1 MSSVM
6 QKQNEQKTNLLTN
19 IINNWIKENNNTS
32 NKNHNFK
39 YQNISD
45 WPKRSPFE
53 FYNKNIIIP
62 NDINKYKN
70 FLTKKNQ
77 KLNII
82 NDDINQL
89 ISKNKLD
96 QNSESGNIKVSL
108 LSRNKKTDTGS
119 IIIKPV
125 TNEEQSEETKK
136 LNNIRIKNYE
146 EKDIIYNFGY
156 TKEERIEPLKMLLLE
171 KHNDDEIEKNYEF
184 KNNDENNIFKLTFD
198 KKEELEEKKETP
210 IENIDNKKIRKKQK
224 EPKTLILP
232 KSQKEIEYYK
242 EKDLFDEEI
251 KDKYKDFNITKSQ
264 INYLENITNRR
275 YNKHS
280 SLYEQKIFEIKH
292 PLLEYDYYKIKES
305 DKYIYNYKKK
315 KKLFNM
321 LLKQRNIIDN
331 IMIRKNNIYNK
342 NINISNTNNNRIF
355 RIKRNKSTI
364 NSIKLYKS
372 EPKFLEKKI
381 FKSFSTNNYYNRDNW
396 EKRQFLSDKKKE
408 YSALVLINERRIN
421 EERKNNLRLI
431 RRIKL
436 NEKRN
441 KLENLNSK
449 NNLEDD
455 NYEKETHYKKI
466 NKLPKIRQK
475 KIKDDDDEIINY
487 EENNYT
493 NSTNS
498 FRKYRLK
505 KADEKKIFNTV
516 LKDNPQLEQL
526 LNNHEIYKMKLE
538 NIKSHMK

>member
-53 FYNKNIIIP
+53 FYNKNVIIP

-171 KHNDDEIEKNYEF
+171 KHNI
-184 KNNDENNIFKLTFD
+184 
-198 KKEELEEKKETP
+198 
-210 IENIDNKKIRKKQK
+210 IRK
-224 EPKTLILP
+224 T
-232 KSQKEIEYYK
+232 
-242 EKDLFDEEI
+242 
-251 KDKYKDFNITKSQ
+251 
-264 INYLENITNRR
+264 
-275 YNKHS
+275 
-280 SLYEQKIFEIKH
+280 
-292 PLLEYDYYKIKES
+292 
-305 DKYIYNYKKK
+305 
-315 KKLFNM
+315 
-321 LLKQRNIIDN
+321 
-331 IMIRKNNIYNK
+331 
-342 NINISNTNNNRIF
+342 
-355 RIKRNKSTI
+355 
-364 NSIKLYKS
+364 
-372 EPKFLEKKI
+372 
-381 FKSFSTNNYYNRDNW
+381 
-396 EKRQFLSDKKKE
+396 
-408 YSALVLINERRIN
+408 
-421 EERKNNLRLI
+421 
-431 RRIKL
+431 
-436 NEKRN
+436 
-441 KLENLNSK
+441 
-449 NNLEDD
+449 
-455 NYEKETHYKKI
+455 
-466 NKLPKIRQK
+466 
-475 KIKDDDDEIINY
+475 
-487 EENNYT
+487 
-493 NSTNS
+493 
-498 FRKYRLK
+498 
-505 KADEKKIFNTV
+505 
-516 LKDNPQLEQL
+516 
-526 LNNHEIYKMKLE
+526 
-538 NIKSHMK
+538 